1 MTPDPNPAR
10 KILIVDDH
18 PIVRMGI
25 AAMLAQEPNYEVC
38 GEAADEEQ
46 ALACVRALKPDLAI
60 VDLSLTSG
68 TSFSLFGRMLQL
80 APAMRILVLSMH
92 DESVYA
98 EKVLQA
104 GAHGYVMKQEA
115 TATLLEALG
124 TLFAGQRYVSNR
136 ERDRLLGQIAAPA
149 SHAAGGEELTRSE
162 RVVLE
167 LIGKGYSS
175 RDIAEHLCR
184 SIKTIDVHR
193 ANIRAKLDLPSNA
206 ALVHYA
212 IRHNRNEV

>member
-1 MTPDPNPAR
+1 MTLTPNSPR

-46 ALACVRALKPDLAI
+46 ALACVREFHPDLAI

-68 TSFSLFGRMLQL
+68 ASFSLFGRMLQVRPEL
-80 APAMRILVLSMH
+80 RILVLSMH
-92 DESVYA
+92 DETVYA

-115 TATLLEALG
+115 TTTLLEALR

-136 ERDRLLGQIAAPA
+136 ERDWLLGHIAAPDDEA
-149 SHAAGGEELTRSE
+149 SALDQLTRSE

-167 LIGKGYSS
+167 LIGKGYGS
-175 RDIAEHLCR
+175 REIAERLCR

-193 ANIRAKLDLPSNA
+193 ANMRAKLDLPSNA
-206 ALVHYA
+206 ALVHLA
-212 IRHNRNEV
+212 ISQTRDGV